1 MGLILGFYIGK
12 IIFSFMEAHPYMFEG
27 NISADMLALCPEV
40 YKNLCRL
47 FSWMERLWILNEK
60 C

>member
-40 YKNLCRL
+40 YKNLCCL
-47 FSWMERLWILNEK
+47 FS
-60 C
+60 